1 MRKYLIIFIFILF
14 TVPCVW
20 GQTIKRTTKSPTFFV
35 PNDTFKNKTEK
46 EKLSATKN
54 KNYTRG
60 NIAHIKQTTVESTD
74 TLPKEHLN
82 MRYDKAPVDE
92 ILKAQPYLSKEQ
104 LSEYKKSI
112 VNSYALSVQDLQQL
126 LQKEYDDVNEETLR
140 MEAALR
146 YLKTASPA
154 YQLANFQLE
163 TQISQDMTNSRK
175 HYKTIKQRFSEIIK
189 KQESKK
195 VYIIEAKSSLF
206 WDLYEQIKSMKKN
219 ENGIK
224 FYLHSHPVYVTYISI
239 FDDKYNRQF
248 SYYRQHLNMLKNRRI
263 PAPDRTDDS
272 YIDTETVKMYQQLFD
287 DYINDLNRI
296 GKGLDINNPLL
307 LRQLNEMQDKTISM

>member
-35 PNDTFKNKTEK
+35 PNDTLKSKSKTEK

-92 ILKAQPYLSKEQ
+92 ILKAQPYSSKEE

-163 TQISQDMTNSRK
+163 TQISQDMIKSRK
-175 HYKTIKQRFSEIIK
+175 HYKTIKQRFSEITE
-189 KQESKK
+189 KQKNK
-195 VYIIEAKSSLF
+195 RIYIIEAKNNLF
-206 WDLYEQIKSMKKN
+206 WIYELRNKAT
-219 ENGIK
+219 NGFRVGGDYHFK
-224 FYLHSHPVYVTYISI
+224 DVTYISI
-239 FDDKYNRQF
+239 FDTAYNHLF

-307 LRQLNEMQDKTISM
+307 LRQLNEMQDKTISI

>member
-1 MRKYLIIFIFILF
+1 MFPAYYQNMRKYLIIFIFILF

-46 EKLSATKN
+46 EKLSAPQKQ
-54 KNYTRG
+54 NYVRG
-60 NIAHIKQTTVESTD
+60 GVVHIERTTAQSTTANI
-74 TLPKEHLN
+74 
-82 MRYDKAPVDE
+82 RYDKAPVDE
-92 ILKAQPYLSKEQ
+92 ILKAQSNFSEEELSD
-104 LSEYKKSI
+104 YKKNI
-112 VNSYALSVQDLQQL
+112 VDSYSLSVRDLQQL

-154 YQLANFQLE
+154 YKLANFQLE

-175 HYKTIKQRFSEIIK
+175 HYKMIKQRFSEIIE
-189 KQESKK
+189 KQKDK
-195 VYIIEAKSSLF
+195 IIYIFEAKSNLF
-206 WDLYEQIKSMKKN
+206 W
-219 ENGIK
+219 
-224 FYLHSHPVYVTYISI
+224 LHQRLRNSGHMRWTNSYHFKDVTYISI
-239 FDDKYNRQF
+239 FDNEYNHLF

-272 YIDTETVKMYQQLFD
+272 YIDTETVEMYQQLFD

-307 LRQLNEMQDKTISM
+307 LRQLNEMQDKTISI

>member
-1 MRKYLIIFIFILF
+1 MRKYLIIIIFILF
-14 TVPCVW
+14 VVPCVW

-35 PNDTFKNKTEK
+35 PHDTFKNKTEK
-46 EKLSATKN
+46 ERLSAPQKQ
-54 KNYTRG
+54 NYIRG
-60 NIAHIKQTTVESTD
+60 SVAHIERTTAQST
-74 TLPKEHLN
+74 TAN
-82 MRYDKAPVDE
+82 IRYDKAPVDE
-92 ILKAQPYLSKEQ
+92 ILKAQSNFSEEKLSD
-104 LSEYKKSI
+104 YKKNI
-112 VNSYALSVQDLQQL
+112 VNSYSLSVRDLQQL

-154 YQLANFQLE
+154 YKLANFQLE

-175 HYKTIKQRFSEIIK
+175 HYKMIKQKFSEITE
-189 KQESKK
+189 KQKNK
-195 VYIIEAKSSLF
+195 RIYIIEAKNNLF
-206 WDLYEQIKSMKKN
+206 WIYELRNKAT
-219 ENGIK
+219 NGFSVGGDYHFKDI
-224 FYLHSHPVYVTYISI
+224 TYISI
-239 FDDKYNRQF
+239 FDTAYNHLF

-307 LRQLNEMQDKTISM
+307 LRQLNEMQDKTISI